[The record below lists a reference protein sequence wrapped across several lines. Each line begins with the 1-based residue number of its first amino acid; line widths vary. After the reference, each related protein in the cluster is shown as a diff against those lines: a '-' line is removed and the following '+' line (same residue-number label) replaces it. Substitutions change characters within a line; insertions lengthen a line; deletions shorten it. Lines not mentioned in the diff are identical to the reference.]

1 MEGFTLPFG
10 KGAVPQGLCNG
21 SPGALANAPLKLR
34 AVPISP
40 LQDPA
45 LLRLDECLRPIG
57 LQSKHMWHERQV
69 ASGHF
74 QKSDAQAALML

>member
-45 LLRLDECLRPIG
+45 LLRLDECLRPIE
-57 LQSKHMWHERQV
+57 LSQSICGTKRKW
-69 ASGHF
+69 
-74 QKSDAQAALML
+74 QAGTSKRVTHKPL